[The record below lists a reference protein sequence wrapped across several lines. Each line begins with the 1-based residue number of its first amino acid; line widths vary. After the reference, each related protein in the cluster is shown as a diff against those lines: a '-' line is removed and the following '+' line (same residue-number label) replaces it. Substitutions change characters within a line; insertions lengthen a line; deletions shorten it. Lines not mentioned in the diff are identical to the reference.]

1 MKNTIFKLAEYFY
14 YFSFIDNF
22 ESIMSNGILAKNDI
36 KQKKLITKS
45 FADVDVQNFRKD
57 MNFFISGSLKKN
69 LHDLILLTSLRKTGI
84 ALKRS
89 PTIP

>member
-1 MKNTIFKLAEYFY
+1 MITNENFYFSPMNN
-14 YFSFIDNF
+14 FSFIDNF

-57 MNFFISGSLKKN
+57 IFFEPLVGLIREKYSIDLNKTRTYLKP
-69 LHDLILLTSLRKTGI
+69 KTRAI
-84 ALKRS
+84 E
-89 PTIP
+89 